1 MLTQW
6 LTYQER
12 STALYKFK
20 VVDVIETCQPSED
33 VRNHVAHNLLAAHV
47 DPQMLVDDL
56 KDIGLSELAD
66 YLQRHLPART
76 ITKVGNFGEVLAANL
91 LIEFEGFWLP
101 IYKLRFRDKNDW
113 AIRLTDLCLITKSD
127 RGAPLVCYGEVKTY
141 SSGKKPT
148 LAVEG
153 HASLAKDDALSDP
166 EILRFITNI
175 LFHLGKQ
182 DQRKLLR
189 DIWLGRIKYDQR
201 HDLFLIHE
209 KDYWEDLV
217 LDQLQA
223 IELDKRLIDFS
234 VKVVLV
240 TGLRD
245 LIEESFRRCEPTLKA
260 LIS

>member
-12 STALYKFK
+12 STVLYKFK

-56 KDIGLSELAD
+56 RDIGLSELAS
-66 YLQRHLPART
+66 YLQKHLPEKT
-76 ITKVGNFGEVLAANL
+76 IIKVGNFGEVLAATL
-91 LIEFEGFWLP
+91 LIEFESFWLP
-101 IYKLRFRDKNDW
+101 IYKLRFRDKNNW
-113 AIRLTDLCLITKSD
+113 AIRLTDLCLIGKTDK
-127 RGAPLVCYGEVKTY
+127 GIPIVCYGEVKTL
-141 SSGKKPT
+141 SSGKKT
-148 LAVEG
+148 SLAVDG
-153 HASLAKDDALSDP
+153 HESLAKDDALSDP
-166 EILRFITNI
+166 EILRFITNM
-175 LFHLGKQ
+175 LFQLGKHNEH
-182 DQRKLLR
+182 KLFR
-189 DIWLGRIKYDQR
+189 DIWLGRIKYEQR

-245 LIEESFRRCEPTLKA
+245 LIEESFRRCEPSLKA
-260 LIS
+260 LM